1 MSTFSDTEAKYAS
14 TSDEVSGRP
23 FRRLTVSRLMSFGS
37 SCPSTLATT
46 RCWYERHAV
55 NCDR

>member
-1 MSTFSDTEAKYAS
+1 MSTFSDTEATNAS
-14 TSDEVSGRP
+14 TSDEVSDRP
-23 FRRLTVSRLMSFGS
+23 FRRLTVSRLMSFGN